1 MFFTAQYVW
10 CGTVTV
16 PSTLPKAE
24 SAEKKERAATQPAQP
39 REGRRLTK
47 GRLMPYASGAQP
59 AKCSRARKKAANPP
73 IPKPL
78 SLRKKTLLS
87 ALPLGRSAY
96 PLFPVVTTPGAK
108 WGGSGDFHDNQHT
121 PHATPGGLAEGSRG
135 MANRCAVLQYLDRRF
150 KGSWVPATAAS

>member
-1 MFFTAQYVW
+1 M
-10 CGTVTV
+10 
-16 PSTLPKAE
+16 K
-24 SAEKKERAATQPAQP
+24 
-39 REGRRLTK
+39 
-47 GRLMPYASGAQP
+47 
-59 AKCSRARKKAANPP
+59 
-73 IPKPL
+73 I
-78 SLRKKTLLS
+78 S

-150 KGSWVPATAAS
+150 KGSWVPATAASVSADADGNGSSFEQFLSIQLESEPCCCW